1 MKKRKNLGFMLTET
15 LIVSTFVTA
24 SLLYMFIQFRQVYQ
38 NYDRTF
44 SYNTINSLYAVNQ
57 IKKYIID
64 VDITTIG
71 NELIESNNQ
80 YLELTSCQS
89 NLFAEEE
96 YCKKLFEALDIKKV
110 YFTFN
115 DISTLPAAMKSSYNV
130 DTKTLTFL
138 DYIQYQKSESG

>member
-96 YCKKLFEALDIKKV
+96 YC
-110 YFTFN
+110 
-115 DISTLPAAMKSSYNV
+115 
-130 DTKTLTFL
+130 
-138 DYIQYQKSESG
+138 